1 MTKPTLTSMASLV
14 LAPPDALTLEL
25 VDNSFVD
32 VNNFVDVLE
41 VVVVVIDVIFVDA
54 FVVRAIST
62 LQ

>member
-1 MTKPTLTSMASLV
+1 MTKPTLTSMANLV

-41 VVVVVIDVIFVDA
+41 VVVVVIDVIIVDA
-54 FVVRAIST
+54 FVVRTISK

>member
-41 VVVVVIDVIFVDA
+41 VVVVVIDVIIVDA
-54 FVVRAIST
+54 FVVRTISK

>member
-1 MTKPTLTSMASLV
+1 MASLV

-41 VVVVVIDVIFVDA
+41 VVVVVIDVIIVDA